1 MMYVF
6 ASLLCLDVRLS
17 DDNVGLQAAAMLD
30 TRRYESAWSD
40 TSGSMLYH
48 SAVEMMFNTSTAAN
62 GLH

>member
-17 DDNVGLQAAAMLD
+17 DDNVEPQAAAMLD

-40 TSGSMLYH
+40 RSGSMLYH
-48 SAVEMMFNTSTAAN
+48 SAEMMFHTSTAAN